1 MGRNAN
7 KTCLEELPSNI
18 INVSN
23 FYIEVKIGYYL
34 FKELIMLIDSA
45 AQIYQNLVDFL
56 EKS

>member
-18 INVSN
+18 LNVLN
-23 FYIEVKIGYYL
+23 FYTEVKIGYYL
-34 FKELIMLIDSA
+34 FEELIMLMDSA
-45 AQIYQNLVDFL
+45 AQIYKNLVDFL